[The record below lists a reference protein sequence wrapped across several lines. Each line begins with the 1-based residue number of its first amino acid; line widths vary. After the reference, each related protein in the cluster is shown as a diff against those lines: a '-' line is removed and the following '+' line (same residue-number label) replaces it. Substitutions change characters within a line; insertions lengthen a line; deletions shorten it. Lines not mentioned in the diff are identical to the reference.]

1 MVLISNLAS
10 KCCPRRRPC
19 LTHFV
24 FAVPTPEEILSMER
38 NFLSGTLPEV
48 LNEMNHMGKNINLQL
63 KISLL

>member
-1 MVLISNLAS
+1 
-10 KCCPRRRPC
+10 